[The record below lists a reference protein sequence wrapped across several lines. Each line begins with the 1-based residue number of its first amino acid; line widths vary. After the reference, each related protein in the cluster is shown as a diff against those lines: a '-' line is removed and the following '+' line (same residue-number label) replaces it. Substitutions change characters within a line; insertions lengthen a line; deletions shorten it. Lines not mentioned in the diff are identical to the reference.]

1 VLPTVFISDLHLDTD
16 RPAMVDAF
24 EHLLAR
30 LPGRCTSLFIL
41 GDLFEAWVG
50 DDDDSELATRV
61 SVAFAELTR
70 AGVRCL
76 FQHGNRDFLLGER
89 FAARA
94 GLELLPESVVLKIA
108 GTPTLLMHGDTLC
121 TEDHAYLAFRRQTR
135 DAAWQR
141 AFLAQPL
148 SERREFARTARA
160 ESARHTRTAAPL
172 LMDVTPSAVSHSLR
186 SASVRRLIHGHTHRP
201 AIHTFEL
208 NGEAAERIVLGDWYA
223 TQSLLVVTSDDAEL
237 CEGERALEA
246 LG

>member
-1 VLPTVFISDLHLDTD
+1 
-16 RPAMVDAF
+16 MVDAF

-61 SVAFAELTR
+61 SVALAGLTR

-94 GLELLPESVVLKIA
+94 GLELLPEIVVRDIA
-108 GTPTLLMHGDTLC
+108 GVPTLLMHGDTLC

-141 AFLAQPL
+141 AFLGQPL
-148 SERREFARTARA
+148 SARREFARAARA
-160 ESARHTRTAAPL
+160 ESMLHTRSAAPV

-186 SASVRRLIHGHTHRP
+186 ASGVRRLIHGHTHRP
-201 AIHTFEL
+201 AIHSFEL
-208 NGEAAERIVLGDWYA
+208 DGEATERIVLGDWHV
-223 TQSLLVVTSDDAEL
+223 TPSLLAVTPERVAL
-237 CEGERALEA
+237 FEGERAIEEVLD
-246 LG
+246 